1 MRVIRSSGQNV
12 SPSDDGRLYQ
22 QAFEDGLF
30 ESTTINSLGGNLV
43 SIGAMYGI
51 MQGRDFTVEAQ
62 NINVELPSED
72 DTTGYIY
79 VQFDTT
85 TSDVITVESALAP
98 FTPTYED
105 INTGGTICQMIIAE
119 YTANAVAVTTI
130 NSSYPTA
137 TTKTNPTL
145 VGSVAQIETSP
156 ATASHTVGQYLVYNG
171 QLYKVTAAISVGE
184 TLVVGTN
191 ILATSVGD
199 EISDLNSD
207 ISKHGVNASP
217 INISSYTSANS
228 YTCPTDGYIRVY
240 ANGDSIFGLNKAG
253 NNSATL
259 LISTGNMASVFVR
272 KGTRVYSGGSGG
284 SQRFIPLE

>member
-30 ESTTINSLGGNLV
+30 EPTTINSLGGNLV

-105 INTGGTICQMIIAE
+105 INTGGTICQMVIAE
-119 YTANAVAVTTI
+119 YQASAVAVTSIT
-130 NSSYPTA
+130 SVYPTA

-191 ILATSVGD
+191 IVATSVGS

-207 ISKHGVNASP
+207 LFGMFINVTKLQYLVSNDTCIVRFYVNNHEFFYLGISKDGEL
-217 INISSYTSANS
+217 TS
-228 YTCPTDGYIRVY
+228 GYY
-240 ANGDSIFGLNKAG
+240 NFN
-253 NNSATL
+253 
-259 LISTGNMASVFVR
+259 
-272 KGTRVYSGGSGG
+272 
-284 SQRFIPLE
+284 